1 MKRGSITVYLCLVL
15 CVIVALIFAALNS
28 ARYSC
33 ARAMISLAAEEGLF
47 SLFGEYDRILYKD
60 YGLLLIDGGY
70 ESGSLK
76 AGALMEE
83 TASVMEKVMNPG
95 FSALLS
101 SPSGLFRTD
110 IDKKAITGYVL
121 ATDSGGEAIRRQI
134 HDLMLQKLGTDA
146 AQSLYERYLGAAD
159 QAENAENE
167 SSEERMERL
176 KQEYEAR
183 KEEAKE
189 KQAEEEENEA
199 EPVQVPDDFVNPI
212 ETVYRLK
219 RLGIMVFAIPDPS
232 RISGGSVNKSA
243 LASARSFQKGMG
255 ILPEYEASAS
265 DRFLLSKYIT
275 DFFPCFL
282 DETDGVFKYQAEYA
296 LVGYSRD
303 VDNLRSVMNRLLLLR
318 ETMNYVHIY
327 LDEEKQAETMAMAAV
342 IASIL
347 LIPEAVELVQSIL
360 MLCWAF
366 AESMVDIKTLLSG
379 GKVPLIKNKSEWH
392 LALSDLADLSVDTS
406 AQGNQNGFDYREYL
420 IIFLMMR
427 NDRNL
432 MKSIM
437 DLLEYNR
444 RIKGESPAFSIDTC
458 ISSMEIQIGGC
469 IGSKPYTLTR
479 SFGYDSGI

>member
-15 CVIVALIFAALNS
+15 CVITTLIYAALNS

-33 ARAMISLAAEEGLF
+33 ARAMISLAADEGLF
-47 SLFGEYDRILYKD
+47 SLFGQYDRILYQD

-70 ESGSLK
+70 DSDSLK

-83 TASVMEKVMNPG
+83 TASVMEKVMSPG
-95 FSALLS
+95 MGALLS
-101 SPSGLFRTD
+101 SSSNLFRTD

-134 HDLMLQKLGTDA
+134 HELMLQKLGTDA
-146 AQSLYERYLGAAD
+146 ASSLYEKYQGAAD
-159 QAENAENE
+159 QSENAENE

-183 KEEAKE
+183 KTEAVQR
-189 KQAEEEENEA
+189 QAEEEENGA
-199 EPVQVPDDFVNPI
+199 EPAEVPDDFVNPI
-212 ETVYRLK
+212 DTVYRLK
-219 RLGIMVFAIPDPS
+219 RLGIMAAAIPDLS
-232 RISGGSVNKSA
+232 KVSGGSVDKSS
-243 LASARSFQKGMG
+243 LASARSLNSGMG
-255 ILPEYEASAS
+255 ILPEYEAQPT
-265 DRFLLSKYIT
+265 DRFLLAKYIT

-282 DETDGVFKYQAEYA
+282 DETDGAFRYQAEYA

-303 VDNLRSVMNRLLLLR
+303 VDNLRSVLNRLLLLR
-318 ETMNYVHIY
+318 EAMNYAHIY
-327 LDEEKQAETMAMAAV
+327 LDPEKQAQVMAAAAAIAAV
-342 IASIL
+342 IM
-347 LIPEAVELVQSIL
+347 IPEAIELVKNIL

-366 AESMVDIKTLLSG
+366 GESMIDVKTLLSG
-379 GKVPLIKNKSEWH
+379 GKVPLLKNSGEWH
-392 LALSDLADLSVDTS
+392 LALSDLADLSVDTT
-406 AQGNQNGFDYREYL
+406 AQGNQNGFDYKEYL
-420 IIFLMMR
+420 IVFLMMR

-432 MKSIM
+432 MKSIT

-444 RIKGESPAFSIDTC
+444 RIKGGSPGFSIDTC
-458 ISSMEIQIGGC
+458 ISSMEIQIVGC